1 MKQPPHIIVADW
13 LAGDFSIEETRL
25 RELGWTWTMPPWSPP
40 SPPLAEQEAD
50 ILARIASAETV
61 TGVLFL
67 LAPLTT
73 RVIDALPTSCRH
85 LQRVGIGLD
94 NVDLDRARAR
104 GITVGNTPDYA
115 TEEVAVQATAT
126 ILSLHRQLGE
136 TQKAL
141 AAGRWQVRPPEPIE
155 RLSTLTLGLVGLG
168 RIGRKLAEFMR
179 PLVKEVIFHDPAV
192 TVAPEGLSAATF
204 DEVLRRADIVSLHCP
219 LLPSTRN
226 LINRETLGRM
236 KTGALLINVSRGAL
250 VDAQALQEAIADKRL
265 GGAGLDVFE
274 PEVLPKESPLHG
286 LSNVVLTSHTAWYSR
301 QSVMDS
307 RIQAID
313 RLIEAVKRSGAGV

>member
-1 MKQPPHIIVADW
+1 MKQPPHILVADW
-13 LAGDFSIEETRL
+13 LAGDFSIEEKRL
-25 RELGWTWTMPPWSPP
+25 RELGWTWSMPPWTPP
-40 SPPLAEQEAD
+40 SPPLEEQETE
-50 ILARIASAETV
+50 ILGRIGREKGIA
-61 TGVLFL
+61 GVLFL

-73 RVIDALPTSCRH
+73 RVIDALPASCRH

-94 NVDLDRARAR
+94 NVDLVRARAR
-104 GITVGNTPDYA
+104 GISIGNTPDYA

-141 AAGRWQVRPPEPIE
+141 AAGRWSVRPPEPIE

-179 PLVKEVIFHDPAV
+179 PMVKEVIFHDPAV
-192 TVAPEGLSAATF
+192 TAAPNGLSAVTL
-204 DEVLRRADIVSLHCP
+204 DEVLGRADIVSLHCP

-226 LINRETLGRM
+226 LINRDTIARM
-236 KTGALLINVSRGAL
+236 KPGALLINVSRGAL
-250 VDAQALQEAIADKRL
+250 VDAEALRDAIVEKRL

-274 PEVLPKESPLHG
+274 PEVLPQNSPLHG
-286 LSNVVLTSHTAWYSR
+286 LRNVILTSHTAWYSR
-301 QSVMDS
+301 QAVIDS
-307 RIQAID
+307 RIQAIE
-313 RLIEAVKRSGAGV
+313 RLIEAVSTAAR